1 MFNNR
6 LETLLK
12 NNCGGHLSFVSVF
25 TTDVDKEFAIDFVCR
40 HLLAYPHVTGVLFE
54 IHRNPTIRS
63 TRSLLASFDQI
74 YLMRQM
80 TEQSITMSTADLTL
94 IADDN
99 PQ

>member
-12 NNCGGHLSFVSVF
+12 NNCGGHLSFVSFF

-54 IHRNPTIRS
+54 MHNNSIIRS
-63 TRSLLASFDQI
+63 TRSLLASLEKI

-80 TEQSITMSTADLTL
+80 TQQSITMCAVNLTL